1 VWVEFQKYQ
10 SEGCKDILL
19 VLLADG
25 VIDRALLLDDVKLFD
40 DWTAVEVESFE
51 LLVRDDVGP
60 LLLLDEVTF

>member
-1 VWVEFQKYQ
+1 
-10 SEGCKDILL
+10 

-25 VIDRALLLDDVKLFD
+25 VIDRALLLDD
-40 DWTAVEVESFE
+40 WAAVEVGSFE